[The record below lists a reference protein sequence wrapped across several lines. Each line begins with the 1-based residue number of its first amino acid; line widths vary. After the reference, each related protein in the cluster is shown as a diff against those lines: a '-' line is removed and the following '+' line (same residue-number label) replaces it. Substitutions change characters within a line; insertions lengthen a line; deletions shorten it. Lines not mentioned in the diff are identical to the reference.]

1 VPGPE
6 TQPRRRSSAE
16 ATRERLFEAG
26 RRAFAARGVAGTNL
40 REDILAPAGIS
51 VGSFYHQFCD
61 KTDLLLAI
69 LGAYGSRFR
78 ARLHEIHAP
87 SPGRSVADVARD
99 SFSFV
104 LDMAER
110 EEDLVRIQLRVRSSD
125 DPRVRAFERESRE
138 RWRTMLADDYRRIG
152 AASGRDIDAGLLADL
167 LIALSLGA
175 VAQYLETPP
184 DARSALRARLLEG
197 LVRFTLGG
205 AAAFLRS
212 DAPDNEPKRQA
223 GVKS

>member
-1 VPGPE
+1 MISPE
-6 TQPRRRSSAE
+6 TQSRRRGSAE

-51 VGSFYHQFCD
+51 VGSFYHQFRD

-69 LGAYGSRFR
+69 LDAYGSRFR

-87 SPGRSVADVARD
+87 RPGRSVADVARD

-110 EEDLVRIQLRVRSSD
+110 EEDLVRIQLRVRSSN
-125 DPRVRAFERESRE
+125 DPRVRAFEHESRE

-152 AASGRDIDAGLLADL
+152 TASGREVDAGLLADL

-175 VAQYLETPP
+175 VAQYLETPAE
-184 DARSALRARLLEG
+184 ARPSLRARLLGG
-197 LVRFTLGG
+197 LVRFALGG

-212 DAPDNEPKRQA
+212 DAPASEPKTRA
-223 GVKS
+223 GVTP